1 MNSRHLNP
9 PVGELVSALAD
20 GQLDR
25 DDVAAALQ
33 ACRLDEAAIHQ
44 WSSYHVIREVLS
56 TPDHAGWPVTRGAD
70 LGFVSRFSQRLAR
83 ESSAANA
90 SVQGVVDLPVKPAV
104 VPTAAGPRRGAASND
119 DSFRWKL
126 VAGLASV
133 AALSVMAW
141 NAVGLLQPAPSAQ
154 LAQVTQL
161 APRQMVVDSPAGP
174 MVRDVRLEEMLAAHK
189 QAGGTSALQVPSGFL
204 RNATFETPQNAGR

>member
-1 MNSRHLNP
+1 MNSRHLNLP
-9 PVGELVSALAD
+9 AGELVSALAD

-70 LGFVSRFSQRLAR
+70 LGFVSRFSERLAR
-83 ESSAANA
+83 ESSASAPF
-90 SVQGVVDLPVKPAV
+90 QGVGTLPVKPPAM
-104 VPTAAGPRRGAASND
+104 PTAANPHRGPASND

-133 AALSVMAW
+133 AALSVLTW
-141 NAVGLLQPAPSAQ
+141 NAVGLLQPAPAAQ
-154 LAQVTQL
+154 LAQL
-161 APRQMVVDSPAGP
+161 APQQRVVDSPAGP